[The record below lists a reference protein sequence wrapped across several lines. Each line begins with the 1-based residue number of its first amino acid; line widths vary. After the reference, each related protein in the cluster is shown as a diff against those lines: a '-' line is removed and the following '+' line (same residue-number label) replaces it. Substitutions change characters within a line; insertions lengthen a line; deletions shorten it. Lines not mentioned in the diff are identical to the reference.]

1 MRCCVALSTAV
12 SSGRADCIEMIES
25 LFSIRIL
32 VSRERL
38 VNWNLTLIVA
48 QVSAAV
54 PVYSVSP

>member
-1 MRCCVALSTAV
+1 MALSTAV
-12 SSGRADCIEMIES
+12 SSGRAVCIAMIES

-38 VNWNLTLIVA
+38 VNWNLTRTVA